1 MIRIALLGSTGQVGR
16 EMLAAAAANSN
27 VELLALSRSDA
38 DLLKPGAAAGVIRAL
53 KPDAVVNAAAW
64 TAVDRAET
72 ETDAVF
78 RINAEAVGEIAA
90 AARDIGSRFI
100 HLSTDYV
107 FAGEGDEPLDERA
120 PTGPL
125 NVYGAAKLKGE
136 DLARAGNPQAV
147 VLRTSWVYSAH
158 GANFVKTML
167 KLAETRPE
175 LNIVADQ
182 VGGPTPASAIAGA
195 CLAVADKADGPGGV
209 YHFQGAPAAS
219 WADFAAAIFSAAG
232 KAVKVN
238 KIATANYPTPARRP
252 LRTVLNC
259 SKILRDYGL
268 EQPDWRFDIAQ
279 TVARLK
285 ERLSSTD

>member
-1 MIRIALLGSTGQVGR
+1 MRVALLGSTGQVGR
-16 EMLAAAAANSN
+16 ETLAAATARSN
-27 VELLALSRSDA
+27 VKLLALSREDA
-38 DLLKPGAAAGVIRAL
+38 DLLKPGAAADVIRKL

-72 ETDAVF
+72 ERDAAF

-90 AARDIGSRFI
+90 AARDIGARLV

-107 FAGEGDEPLDERA
+107 FGGEEDAPLDETA
-120 PTGPL
+120 ATKPS
-125 NVYGAAKLKGE
+125 NVYGATKLEGE
-136 DLARAGNPQAV
+136 NRARAENPHTV
-147 VLRTSWVYSAH
+147 VLRTSWVYSVH

-167 KLAETRPE
+167 KLALSRPE
-175 LNIVADQ
+175 VGVVADQ
-182 VGGPTPASAIAGA
+182 IGGPTPASAIALA
-195 CLAVADKADGPGGV
+195 CLSIAGKADGPGGL

-219 WADFAAAIFSAAG
+219 WADFAEATFRAAG

-238 KIATANYPTPARRP
+238 RISTRDYPTPARRP

-268 EQPDWRFDIAQ
+268 GQPDWRLDLVR
-279 TVARLK
+279 TVARLM
-285 ERLSSTD
+285 ERRSSED